1 MNVGALKC
9 QCSDR
14 QRLEFQVDRIVEIP
28 KEKKEKKKRLA
39 PKLRKST
46 HVRNHNT
53 NAPEKKKKKKKR
65 ERETKI
71 SCARH
76 TAEIRREPLVKER
89 SLNLY
94 IGLACQ
100 LSVFFF
106 FFFFPSSFKSRCSN
120 GMEGGRCQTA
130 QVR

>member
-46 HVRNHNT
+46 HLINQNT
-53 NAPEKKKKKKKR
+53 NAPDKKKKKKK
-65 ERETKI
+65 ERKRNENI
-71 SCARH
+71 
-76 TAEIRREPLVKER
+76 V
-89 SLNLY
+89 
-94 IGLACQ
+94 
-100 LSVFFF
+100 
-106 FFFFPSSFKSRCSN
+106 
-120 GMEGGRCQTA
+120 CQTHS
-130 QVR
+130 